1 MNFRSFFST
10 HTVRVKME
18 KSTFNL
24 MVELLDHLQVLS
36 ALFCQ
41 KSNIFHLTKI
51 SQFQYLYCVH
61 FD

>member
-1 MNFRSFFST
+1 
-10 HTVRVKME
+10 
-18 KSTFNL
+18 